1 MNATAIQQFWTP
13 VSQARSG
20 SSKERF
26 RERFQRSL
34 RCCVRR
40 GFTVEESFGMIWVE
54 TWEEIALTEEE
65 QSALYD
71 ELIRWTKTS
80 LLKEE
85 PAVVGLIHKSY
96 SPATARC

>member
-1 MNATAIQQFWTP
+1 
-13 VSQARSG
+13 
-20 SSKERF
+20 
-26 RERFQRSL
+26 
-34 RCCVRR
+34 
-40 GFTVEESFGMIWVE
+40 MIWVE

-85 PAVVGLIHKSY
+85 PPLVRLIHKSY
-96 SPATARC
+96 SPAMARC